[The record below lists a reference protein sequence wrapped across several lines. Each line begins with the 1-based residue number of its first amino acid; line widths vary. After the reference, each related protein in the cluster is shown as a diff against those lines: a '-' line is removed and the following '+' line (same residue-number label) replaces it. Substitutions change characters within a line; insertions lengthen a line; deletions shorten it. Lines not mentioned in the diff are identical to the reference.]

1 MTAFTY
7 AVAEWREWRD
17 ARPHP
22 GLLVASLVLAGSA
35 SFLWLGPFALSLA
48 LPASAIA
55 LGWAGGGRY
64 GLGRRFRKLL
74 LGSGI
79 APNAGAAGKALEAA
93 AEAAWT
99 GLALSPPA
107 ILALAFWERDAA
119 AGFLLALAFLATF
132 LLSAAAGFAL
142 SLSFGGP
149 DRMPSLYYLGAFVAP
164 TALSRDLRLLSPFF
178 QAQAAFGIG
187 NGPVSGAATGSG
199 AASLPSFFLGALV
212 DLALAVL
219 VFAAGGA
226 AISAARRRD
235 AD

>member
-1 MTAFTY
+1 MTAFSY

-22 GLLVASLVLAGSA
+22 GLLVAALVLAASA
-35 SFLWLGPFALSLA
+35 SFVWLGPFALSLA
-48 LPASAIA
+48 LPAAAIA

-64 GLGRRFRKLL
+64 GTGRRFRKLL

-79 APNAGAAGKALEAA
+79 AADAGALGKALEAA

-107 ILALAFWERDAA
+107 VFALAFWEGGAA
-119 AGFLLALAFLATF
+119 AGLLLALSFFASF
-132 LLSAAAGFAL
+132 LLSAAAGFVL
-142 SLSFGGP
+142 SLVSGGP
-149 DRMPSLYYLGAFVAP
+149 DRMPSLYYLGAIVAP
-164 TALSRDLRLLSPFF
+164 TALIHGLRFLSPFF
-178 QAQAAFGIG
+178 QARAALGVG
-187 NGPVSGAATGSG
+187 EAAAKGSV
-199 AASLPSFFLGALV
+199 AASLSPFFLGALA

-219 VFAAGGA
+219 LFAAGGA
-226 AISAARRRD
+226 AIRGARRRD

>member
-1 MTAFTY
+1 MTAFSY

-22 GLLVASLVLAGSA
+22 GLLVAALVLAGSA

-48 LPASAIA
+48 LPAEAIA

-64 GLGRRFRKLL
+64 GQGGRFRKLL

-79 APNAGAAGKALEAA
+79 APDAGAAGKALEAV

-119 AGFLLALAFLATF
+119 AFLLLALSFFACF
-132 LLSAAAGFAL
+132 LLSAAAGFTL
-142 SLSFGGP
+142 SLAFGGP
-149 DRMPSLYYLGAFVAP
+149 DRLPSLYYLGAFVAP
-164 TALSRDLRLLSPFF
+164 TALSRDLRFLSPFF
-178 QAQAAFGIG
+178 QARAAFGIG
-187 NGPVSGAATGSG
+187 TDAVKGTG
-199 AASLPSFFLGALV
+199 AASLGPFFLGAF
-212 DLALAVL
+212 AVL
-219 VFAAGGA
+219 GLAALLFAAGGA
-226 AISAARRRD
+226 SIRAARRRD

>member
-1 MTAFTY
+1 VTAFSY
-7 AVAEWREWRD
+7 ALAEWREWRD

-22 GLLVASLVLAGSA
+22 GLLVAALVLAGSA

-48 LPASAIA
+48 LPAEAIA

-64 GLGRRFRKLL
+64 GIGGRFRKLL

-79 APNAGAAGKALEAA
+79 GPDAGALGKALEAI

-107 ILALAFWERDAA
+107 ILAIAFWERGLAA
-119 AGFLLALAFLATF
+119 CLLLALSFLACF
-132 LLSAAAGFAL
+132 LLSAAAGFTL

-149 DRMPSLYYLGAFVAP
+149 DRLPSFYYLGAFIVP
-164 TALSRDLRLLSPFF
+164 TALFRELRFLSPFF
-178 QAQAAFGIG
+178 QARAALGAGMEAGRGPGAAFLT
-187 NGPVSGAATGSG
+187 P
-199 AASLPSFFLGALV
+199 FFLGALAE
-212 DLALAVL
+212 LALAAL
-219 VFAAGGA
+219 LFAAGGA
-226 AISAARRRD
+226 AIRAARRRD

>member
-22 GLLVASLVLAGSA
+22 GLLVAALALAGSA

-48 LPASAIA
+48 LPAGAVA

-79 APNAGAAGKALEAA
+79 APAAGAAGKALEAA

-107 ILALAFWERDAA
+107 ILALAFWERGAA
-119 AGFLLALAFLATF
+119 ACLLLALSFFACF
-132 LLSAAAGFAL
+132 LLSAAAGFVL
-142 SLSFGGP
+142 SLTFGGP

-164 TALSRDLRLLSPFF
+164 TALSRDLRFLSPFF
-178 QAQAAFGIG
+178 QARAAYGIG
-187 NGPVSGAATGSG
+187 AEAAMGSG
-199 AASLPSFFLGALV
+199 AASLSPFYLGAFV
-212 DLALAVL
+212 ELALAAL

-226 AISAARRRD
+226 AIRAARRRD